1 MYENYVVINREHRIS
16 VCYSFSSVPNVGWT
30 WLDSLFL
37 TCILGSR
44 RMKPITLALGVALVA
59 VSAFAA
65 PASHVGA
72 PAPLI
77 GMGIQG
83 AVIVGS
89 VVFGSK
95 LFRRWK
101 NK

>member
-1 MYENYVVINREHRIS
+1 
-16 VCYSFSSVPNVGWT
+16 
-30 WLDSLFL
+30 
-37 TCILGSR
+37 
-44 RMKPITLALGVALVA
+44 MKPFTLALGFALVA

-83 AVIVGS
+83 AVMVGS

-95 LFRRWK
+95 LLRRWK